1 MTRLSLDVSDYVDD
15 DAAAAAAATLAAS
28 IVTLCAGT
36 FKGGV
41 GVVAF
46 GASVRANAVDDR
58 FIKR

>member
-1 MTRLSLDVSDYVDD
+1 MSDYVDD
-15 DAAAAAAATLAAS
+15 DDAAAATLAAS